1 MSDEKEIP
9 ESQEDGIESVNTK
22 DLPAGDDIEQ
32 SGSDIEVDTEV
43 DEISIEALRNEL
55 QVVTEKANESADK
68 FVRAQAEM
76 ENLRRRTEKELQN
89 AHKFALDQFSK
100 ELLPVV
106 DSLELGIQAAAGDSA
121 EVTKLREGNIL
132 TLQLMKSALEKFNI
146 VPIDPEG
153 DIFNPELHQAMAMEV
168 AEDKEPNTVLKV
180 FQKGYLLNDRL
191 IRPAMVVVAQM
202 NKQTKV
208 DEQA

>member
-1 MSDEKEIP
+1 MSDEKEVP
-9 ESQEDGIESVNTK
+9 VSQADGTESANIEE
-22 DLPAGDDIEQ
+22 LPLGDDIEL
-32 SGSDIEVDTEV
+32 SGSDIEAGTEAA
-43 DEISIEALRNEL
+43 EISIESLRSEL
-55 QVVTEKANESADK
+55 NLANEKASESMDK

-106 DSLELGIQAAAGDSA
+106 DSLELGIQAADGDSA
-121 EVTKLREGNIL
+121 EVTKLREGNVL
-132 TLQLMKSALEKFNI
+132 TLQLMRSVLEKFNI
-146 VPIDPEG
+146 IAINPEG
-153 DIFNPELHQAMAMEV
+153 EIFNPELHQAMAMEV

-191 IRPAMVVVAQM
+191 IRPAMVIVAQA
-202 NKQTKV
+202 NNQTKI